1 MKPTPEQI
9 NGSLTPGCEN
19 NPQKKKSTLP
29 QPGTAQGGCAFDS
42 AMITLLPIADAAHV
56 VHGPSGC
63 AATMWG
69 SYGSLTSGSKL
80 YKIRFT
86 SEIEENDIIFGGA
99 KKLYK
104 GIIELQR
111 RYKPAAVFVYST
123 CITAMIGDDIEG
135 VCKDATQ
142 ETGIPAIPVHC
153 PGFIGSESMG
163 NRVAGEALLEHV
175 IGTAEPDFTTPLDIN
190 LIGEYNI
197 AGAMWNV
204 LPLLEK
210 LGIRVLAKI
219 TGDAR
224 YKEICYAH
232 RAKLNVVLSSKALT
246 GMAKRMQKR
255 YAIPYIEESIYGVEQ
270 INQCLRNIAAKLGN
284 TDLQERT
291 ERLIAEE
298 TAALD
303 EKLAVYRTELQG
315 KRVLVYTGSF
325 KSWLIIFAA
334 QILGM
339 KVIAI
344 SNLNSTEEERAR
356 IKSLLGE
363 DSIILQQDSPEEM
376 LQIINVNQADILI
389 AGDRFQDTALTAKI
403 PFFNINTERKHPY
416 AGYLGILEVAKELY
430 TAFSNP
436 VWSEVRQPAPWNSEV

>member
-1 MKPTPEQI
+1 MKPTSGQI
-9 NGSLTPGCEN
+9 NDSLTPGCKD

-42 AMITLLPIADAAHV
+42 AMITLLPIVDAAHV

-63 AATMWG
+63 AASMWG
-69 SYGSLTSGSKL
+69 SYGSLTSGSTL

-86 SEIEENDIIFGGA
+86 SEIEESDIIFGGA

-123 CITAMIGDDIEG
+123 CITAMIGDDIEAC
-135 VCKDATQ
+135 CKDATEQ
-142 ETGIPAIPVHC
+142 TGIPAIPVHC
-153 PGFIGSESMG
+153 PGFIGSQSMG

-232 RAKLNVVLSSKALT
+232 RAKLNVVLWAKALT
-246 GMAKRMQKR
+246 SMASWMQKR
-255 YAIPYIEESIYGVEQ
+255 YGIPYIEESIYGVEQ
-270 INQCLRNIAAKLGN
+270 INQCLRNIAAKLGDA
-284 TDLQERT
+284 DLQERT
-291 ERLIAEE
+291 EKLIAEE

-303 EKLAVYRTELQG
+303 EKLAVYRSQLQG
-315 KRVLVYTGSF
+315 KRVVLYTGSF

-334 QILGM
+334 QKLGM
-339 KVIAI
+339 KVIAT
-344 SNLNSTEEERAR
+344 STLNSTESETAR

-363 DSIILQQDSPEEM
+363 DSIIQQDSPEEM
-376 LQIINVNQADILI
+376 LQIINENQADMLI

-403 PFFNINTERKHPY
+403 PFLNINIERNHPY

-430 TAFSNP
+430 AAFYNP
-436 VWSEVRQPAPWNSEV
+436 VWSEVRQPAPWNAEV